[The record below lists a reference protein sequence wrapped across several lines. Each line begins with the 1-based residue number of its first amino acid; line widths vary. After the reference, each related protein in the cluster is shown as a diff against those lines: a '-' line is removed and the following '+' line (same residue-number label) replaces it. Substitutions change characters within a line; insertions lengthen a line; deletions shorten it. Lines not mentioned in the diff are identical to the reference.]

1 MVLDPIPVTPNLV
14 EGTIIVASCLY
25 ESVWQIRDL
34 GKWLE
39 LKLKFRFYITTKCT
53 DDNLCHFT
61 TVIQIKLPQI
71 LRHSFL
77 YPTNSNCLTVF
88 SNNMLY
94 LNESV
99 NRVF

>member
-61 TVIQIKLPQI
+61 TVIVMGLLGMSHQI
-71 LRHSFL
+71 LLIVRKLIHSH
-77 YPTNSNCLTVF
+77 F
-88 SNNMLY
+88 SGFPWFNAVLEIAIR
-94 LNESV
+94 L
-99 NRVF
+99 